1 MAWLG
6 GAGRAPGPGRRLEWQ
21 QRRAAGTRLGSRWE
35 HRGAQAA
42 AGLRGGGR
50 GACGLHG
57 AKGVRL
63 SSSGPIGPRLLL
75 AMGDVLSTHLD
86 DARRQHIA
94 GEHRSAPG
102 LPGAPPG
109 TPGHASALPESQGR
123 SRGGS
128 WPDPYSTS
136 ERVSSRSGRSFQA
149 LLCAPFPLFW
159 SLGPHFSTGTCSP
172 WSPAWPDPCTY
183 SLDRVAEG
191 SRPHPS
197 QQRSKPNLYSV
208 RTVPHTVRPSR
219 LPSQLPCPS
228 SPWPQPG
235 YTWLKLTGGWA
246 LGELGTERGEWG

>member
-86 DARRQHIA
+86 DARRQLIA

-109 TPGHASALPESQGR
+109 TPGHASDLAGRRMGSPRVKAGVGVGAGQTLTLP
-123 SRGGS
+123 
-128 WPDPYSTS
+128 PN
-136 ERVSSRSGRSFQA
+136 V
-149 LLCAPFPLFW
+149 FPLG
-159 SLGPHFSTGTCSP
+159 LDGP
-172 WSPAWPDPCTY
+172 
-183 SLDRVAEG
+183 
-191 SRPHPS
+191 SRPFC
-197 QQRSKPNLYSV
+197 V
-208 RTVPHTVRPSR
+208 
-219 LPSQLPCPS
+219 LPSPFFGAWDPTSLLELAPLGA
-228 SPWPQPG
+228 QPG
-235 YTWLKLTGGWA
+235 QTPA
-246 LGELGTERGEWG
+246 LIA